1 MVAALRE
8 AGRVARPRGKV
19 AIQVWG
25 RHGTCA
31 LDAIKPI
38 VRPFFP
44 GADPNAPPPPDLAEP
59 GRLERL
65 ATAAGPTPTE
75 AFDVLWAYVDEDEEA
90 LTRGLLAAGG
100 VGEAAGDREPEVRRA
115 LVDVLAPYPGAGRR
129 LPARKRVALPRRD
142 RVTGSAAQSSTTE

>member
-75 AFDVLWAYVDEDEEA
+75 AFDVLWAYVYEDEEA
-90 LTRGLLAAGG
+90 LTRSLLAAGG

-115 LVDVLAPYPGAGRR
+115 LVDVLAPYRAPDGGYR
-129 LPARKRVALPRRD
+129 LENAWHFLVA
-142 RVTGSAAQSSTTE
+142 TA